1 MDEARRTDRSES
13 SRAGRSG
20 SRPDRKVPDQAAE
33 LVFGPERLVIAPEKL
48 RCGSETLI
56 IAPETLPFR
65 SETCPAGS
73 DRLAIG
79 SETCPVGSVRLA
91 VRPEAIPASPGW
103 RARGEAPILAHLPAP
118 RGSPWG
124 PGLAVGSEEN

>member
-79 SETCPVGSVRLA
+79 SETCPVGSVRL
-91 VRPEAIPASPGW
+91 PGPP
-103 RARGEAPILAHLPAP
+103 GGVPGPP
-118 RGSPWG
+118 RWG
-124 PGLAVGSEEN
+124 ACADSLVWA